1 MRPVVRDKHDLPRVL
16 VKRYELDPYT
26 AIGVEMVTM
35 FTYGAGVVVVVVG
48 GVEMLSERLSER
60 PLGNLQSTACKYSPI
75 TAPPP
80 PRTPL
85 R

>member
-35 FTYGAGVVVVVVG
+35 FTYGAGVVVVVG